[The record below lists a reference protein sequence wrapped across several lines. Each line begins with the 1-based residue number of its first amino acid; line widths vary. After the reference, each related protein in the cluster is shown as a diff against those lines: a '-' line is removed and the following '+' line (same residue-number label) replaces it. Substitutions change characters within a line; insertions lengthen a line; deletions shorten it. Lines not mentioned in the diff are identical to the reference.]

1 VKDWQPTYLTKL
13 QKEEKKNLDYNFQF
27 WGCSKF
33 SERCF
38 DEMHQRILISLA
50 HMNDIKFLYQN
61 SVKLR

>member
-13 QKEEKKNLDYNFQF
+13 QKGKKTPDYNFQF

-38 DEMHQRILISLA
+38 DEMHQRI
-50 HMNDIKFLYQN
+50 
-61 SVKLR
+61 